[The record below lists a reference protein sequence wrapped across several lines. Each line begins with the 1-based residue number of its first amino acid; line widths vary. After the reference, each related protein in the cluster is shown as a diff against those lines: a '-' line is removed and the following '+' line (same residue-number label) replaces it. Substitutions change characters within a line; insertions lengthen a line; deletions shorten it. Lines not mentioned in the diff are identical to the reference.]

1 MSNSLAP
8 QHLPLR
14 RSVTVDDARASK
26 CICSGDALRTLVVGE
41 EGTVTVALPFKS
53 TAIRSHAWR
62 AGSNYADRPVL
73 TVRVMRAR
81 NKTSTVV
88 FEEKTTAILEAGGG
102 IVKTVVTDV
111 ADQASFQNLHDEVYG
126 DAEFGECAFLFL
138 NVRILP
144 RRAFC
149 VCVPLARRACA
160 DPAAVRGSRRRAWR
174 SAPRRSRRRWRTGS
188 CSWASTST
196 A

>member
-1 MSNSLAP
+1 MRNSSQSMSNSLAP

-88 FEEKTTAILEAGGG
+88 FEEKTTAILEAGRAHLRVGRVG
-102 IVKTVVTDV
+102 RCRAYDGP
-111 ADQASFQNLHDEVYG
+111 DDEEQLH
-126 DAEFGECAFLFL
+126 AEHE
-138 NVRILP
+138 NVRAQQP
-144 RRAFC
+144 TRAVWRRAARA
-149 VCVPLARRACA
+149 ARR
-160 DPAAVRGSRRRAWR
+160 
-174 SAPRRSRRRWRTGS
+174 
-188 CSWASTST
+188 
-196 A
+196 

>member
-1 MSNSLAP
+1 MQPTTYPLRKSLGRDSLAAALRCGVSMRNSSQSMSNSLAP

-88 FEEKTTAILEAGGG
+88 FEEKTTAILEA
-102 IVKTVVTDV
+102 
-111 ADQASFQNLHDEVYG
+111 
-126 DAEFGECAFLFL
+126 
-138 NVRILP
+138 
-144 RRAFC
+144 
-149 VCVPLARRACA
+149 ARR
-160 DPAAVRGSRRRAWR
+160 RGR
-174 SAPRRSRRRWRTGS
+174 
-188 CSWASTST
+188 C
-196 A
+196 